1 MLVLPHVRDF
11 LLFIHNTIS
20 SDSFIK
26 KYRILNTAFTRS
38 RILTFPRLMLF
49 ILSLPRRTLSA
60 DLSSFLSFLDQG
72 IPCTS
77 KQAFSSARQN
87 INPNAFLQL
96 LRDSYQLAS
105 FRDTDGLWHGHC
117 VKAIDGTTLRLPD
130 TPENKEEFG
139 TQKNQCKEYA
149 MAKASCFYDVSHDMM
164 EDVVLSNYRDS
175 EKNHVFQLLDQGPS
189 LHSPG
194 KRPIIL
200 FDRGYPS
207 QEMIAFLNSRNY
219 LFLMRCSS
227 SFLRC
232 VNEAE
237 LGDTIVDYYYKKKK
251 FHLRVIKFKLES
263 GMVETLVTNIP
274 PQDHAAE
281 ELIEFYTLRW
291 SIEGKYRELKLRLKV
306 ENFSGK
312 KPAAVK
318 QDFYAALC
326 ISNLAAAIKRES
338 DHLLRE
344 ENREKNRKHEYQ
356 TNRNFLIGQLFEQH
370 LLWIET
376 CGGIERKLVW
386 ILERVQRERSPIR
399 PNRKEERK
407 FKMPKKVSQFLSNLR
422 SARETFQFHK
432 GKRVCFVRLIKVSH
446 FSEKM

>member
-1 MLVLPHVRDF
+1 MLALHHVRDF

-26 KYRILNTAFTRS
+26 KYRLLDTAFTRS

-49 ILSLPRRTLSA
+49 LLSLPRRTLSA

-77 KQAFSSARQN
+77 KQAFSSVRQN
-87 INPNAFLQL
+87 IDPNAFLQL

-139 TQKNQCKEYA
+139 TQKNQCKECA
-149 MAKASCFYDVSHDMM
+149 MAKASC
-164 EDVVLSNYRDS
+164 L
-175 EKNHVFQLLDQGPS
+175 
-189 LHSPG
+189 
-194 KRPIIL
+194 
-200 FDRGYPS
+200 
-207 QEMIAFLNSRNY
+207 
-219 LFLMRCSS
+219 
-227 SFLRC
+227 
-232 VNEAE
+232 
-237 LGDTIVDYYYKKKK
+237 
-251 FHLRVIKFKLES
+251 
-263 GMVETLVTNIP
+263 
-274 PQDHAAE
+274 QD
-281 ELIEFYTLRW
+281 
-291 SIEGKYRELKLRLKV
+291 
-306 ENFSGK
+306 
-312 KPAAVK
+312 
-318 QDFYAALC
+318 AALC

-338 DHLLRE
+338 DHLLQE
-344 ENREKNRKHEYQ
+344 ENREKNQKHEYQ

-407 FKMPKKVSQFLSNLR
+407 FKMPKKVSQFPSNLR
-422 SARETFQFHK
+422 SAR
-432 GKRVCFVRLIKVSH
+432 
-446 FSEKM
+446 